1 MRQICH
7 IDALYVAMNIAI
19 IKAEVI
25 LMYTVQPK
33 NMLVM
38 NILEILRKH
47 SDADHRLNQKDIV
60 DLLHSEYDMTVDRKA
75 VKRNL
80 MNLMDFGYELE
91 YTETV
96 RTNKRGEQEILYSDW
111 YLVRDFTDAELR
123 LLIDS
128 LLFSKHLP
136 YSQCKDLIGKLEDL
150 SNKYFKAKVKH
161 IRTLPEKM
169 PNNKQIFYSIEILD
183 EAISKGKKV
192 EFIYNDFGVDKK
204 LHPRL
209 SSSGNVRKYI
219 VNPYQMAATNGR
231 YYLIGNYDKYSNIS
245 HYRVDKISE
254 IKILDEPI
262 KKQKELDESISLP
275 THMAEHIYMFSGS
288 SERVTMR
295 IEKGIINDVIDWFGK
310 DVSFHDEMG
319 DEVTISVVVNL
330 QAMRYWAMQYANYAE
345 VLTPQKLRDQIKED
359 LIAAV
364 EMYK

>member
-1 MRQICH
+1 MK
-7 IDALYVAMNIAI
+7 IAI
-19 IKAEVI
+19 IKARGDF
-25 LMYTVQPK
+25 MYTAQPK

-60 DLLHSEYDMTVDRKA
+60 DLLHSEYQMTVDRKA

-80 MNLMDFGYELE
+80 MNLIDFGYELE
-91 YTETV
+91 YTETI
-96 RTNKRGEQEILYSDW
+96 RTNKKGEQETLYSDW
-111 YLVRDFTDAELR
+111 YLVRDFSDAELR

-128 LLFSKHLP
+128 LLFSKHIP

-161 IRTLPEKM
+161 IRALPEKM

-192 EFIYNDFGVDKK
+192 EFLYNDFGVDKK
-204 LHPRL
+204 LHPRM
-209 SSSGNVRKYI
+209 SSSGEARRYI

-231 YYLIGNYDKYSNIS
+231 YYLIGNYDKYSNIA
-245 HYRVDKISE
+245 HYRIDKISE
-254 IKILDEPI
+254 IKILDEYA

-275 THMAEHIYMFSGS
+275 THMAEHIYMFSGG

-295 IEKGIINDVIDWFGK
+295 IEKALINDVIDWFGR
-310 DVSFHDEMG
+310 DVSFHDEAG
-319 DEVTISVVVNL
+319 DEITASVVVNL
-330 QAMRYWAMQYANYAE
+330 KAMRYWAMQYANYVE
-345 VLTPQKLRDQIKED
+345 VLKPAELREQIKED
-359 LIAAV
+359 LRNA
-364 EMYK
+364 MSKYGD